1 VPARVFGYGACVAEV
16 ASEQDALY
24 LDVRADGTDQVKSI
38 TTAQVRVAA
47 RVIGAAGAIDNDQLV
62 FTLEPGS
69 NADAREL
76 RDE

>member
-1 VPARVFGYGACVAEV
+1 VSLAPGHGNTFASAV

-47 RVIGAAGAIDNDQLV
+47 RVI
-62 FTLEPGS
+62 
-69 NADAREL
+69 ARR
-76 RDE
+76 RDRQ